1 MQALTKRMY
10 VILTHT
16 MHTVYTPIINCYFR
30 GGDVSF
36 NIDASK
42 PKKKAVKESIE
53 CHELS

>member
-1 MQALTKRMY
+1 MQAQTKRMY

-30 GGDVSF
+30 GGDLSF